1 VIKEI
6 EEELEEQNSTR
17 LKSLLPIEAVS
28 FEEIDEQ
35 LRLAASASFSKGR
48 QGDASEVEV
57 NRTEAGE

>member
-1 VIKEI
+1 M
-6 EEELEEQNSTR
+6 EEQNSTR

-48 QGDASEVEV
+48 QEGDASEVEV